1 MNEARYK
8 KKIDFQQKM
17 ILKQSEKIESLS
29 AENARLRL
37 EIEKKE
43 ELINSIAH
51 LKEELIV
58 KISEIDNQKSEY
70 QKLIQK
76 LKNMIKII
84 NQEVYKGRWDLVKF
98 LIK

>member
-51 LKEELIV
+51 LREELIV
-58 KISEIDNQKSEY
+58 KISEINNQKSEY